1 MAKTPYFNKR
11 RWLESRNEEITEL
24 YRTGKSWHEIVEH
37 LKIAHAMPF
46 ALTEADFFKYC
57 DFLLDDVATS
67 HLEENIELQQQLSDL
82 KKQFFTIEKA
92 KVSLQQEH
100 EALKEKNIKLTARVK
115 QLIEESKEQDEFN
128 EESQKINADQANK
141 LIQQI
146 NLNKQLEQSNTAL
159 SLKNKQQGD
168 KLEKISKYMP
178 TIQAEMDK
186 FAIYEHD
193 YTQQITKQKNTIF
206 RLKAMLTVLLL
217 ILLGFAF
224 KLGIHTSQLFAIL

>member
-11 RWLESRNEEITEL
+11 RWLESRQDEITEL

-37 LKIAHAMPF
+37 LKISHAMPF
-46 ALTEADFFKYC
+46 ALIEADFFKYC
-57 DFLLDDVATS
+57 DFLVDEVATS
-67 HLEENIELQQQLSDL
+67 HFEENIELQRQLTDF
-82 KKQFFTIEKA
+82 KKQFYTIEKA
-92 KVSLQQEH
+92 KASLQQEY

-115 QLIEESKEQDEFN
+115 QLIEESQEQDQVF
-128 EESQKINADQANK
+128 EELQVTNSEQANK

-159 SLKNKQQGD
+159 SLKNKQQGN
-168 KLEKISKYMP
+168 KKKKISKYMP

-186 FAIYEHD
+186 FSISEHD

-206 RLKAMLTVLLL
+206 RLKAMLTVLLV

-224 KLGIHTSQLFAIL
+224 KSGLFA

>member
-11 RWLESRNEEITEL
+11 RWLEGRQDEITEL
-24 YRTGKSWHEIVEH
+24 YRTGKSWREIIEH
-37 LKIAHAMPF
+37 LKIAYAMPF

-67 HLEENIELQQQLSDL
+67 HLEENIELQRQLSDF
-82 KKQFFTIEKA
+82 KKQFSRIENAKA
-92 KVSLQQEH
+92 SLQQEY

-115 QLIEESKEQDEFN
+115 QFIEESKEYDEFTK
-128 EESQKINADQANK
+128 ESQQINADQANK

-159 SLKNKQQGD
+159 SLKNEQQAE
-168 KLEKISKYMP
+168 KLEKISKDMD

-186 FAIYEHD
+186 FAISEHD

-206 RLKAMLTVLLL
+206 SLKEIGRAHV
-217 ILLGFAF
+217 
-224 KLGIHTSQLFAIL
+224 

>member
-11 RWLESRNEEITEL
+11 RWLEGRQDEITEL
-24 YRTGKSWHEIVEH
+24 YRTGKSWREIIEH
-37 LKIAHAMPF
+37 LKIAYAMPF

-57 DFLLDDVATS
+57 DFLLDEVATS
-67 HLEENIELQQQLSDL
+67 HLEENIELQQQLSDF
-82 KKQFFTIEKA
+82 KKQFSRIEKA
-92 KVSLQQEH
+92 KVALNHEN

-115 QLIEESKEQDEFN
+115 QLIEESQEQDQFF
-128 EESQKINADQANK
+128 EELQVTNSEQANK

-168 KLEKISKYMP
+168 KLEKISKYMD

-186 FAIYEHD
+186 FSISEHD
-193 YTQQITKQKNTIF
+193 YTQKITKQKNTIF

-224 KLGIHTSQLFAIL
+224 KSGIFA

>member
-11 RWLESRNEEITEL
+11 RWLEGRKNEITEL
-24 YRTGKSWHEIVEH
+24 YRTGKSWREIIEH
-37 LKIAHAMPF
+37 LKIAYAMPF

-82 KKQFFTIEKA
+82 KKQFSRIGNAKA
-92 KVSLQQEH
+92 SLQQEY
-100 EALKEKNIKLTARVK
+100 EALKEKNIKLTARLK
-115 QLIEESKEQDEFN
+115 QFIEESQEQDQFF
-128 EESQKINADQANK
+128 EELQVTNSEQANK

-146 NLNKQLEQSNTAL
+146 NLNKQLEQSSAAL
-159 SLKNKQQGD
+159 SRKNEQQGD
-168 KLEKISKYMP
+168 KLEKISKYMD

-186 FAIYEHD
+186 FSISEHD

-206 RLKAMLTVLLL
+206 RLKAMLTVLFV

-224 KLGIHTSQLFAIL
+224 KLGIFA

>member
-11 RWLESRNEEITEL
+11 RWLEGRQDEITEL
-24 YRTGKSWHEIVEH
+24 YRTGKSWREIIEH
-37 LKIAHAMPF
+37 LKIAYAMPF

-67 HLEENIELQQQLSDL
+67 HLEENIELQQQLSDF
-82 KKQFFTIEKA
+82 KKQFSRIGNAKA
-92 KVSLQQEH
+92 SLQQEY

-115 QLIEESKEQDEFN
+115 QLIEESQEQDQFF
-128 EESQKINADQANK
+128 EELQVTNSEQANK

-159 SLKNKQQGD
+159 SLKNEQQAE
-168 KLEKISKYMP
+168 KLEKISKYMD

-186 FAIYEHD
+186 FSISEHD
-193 YTQQITKQKNTIF
+193 YTQKITKQKNTIF

-224 KLGIHTSQLFAIL
+224 KLDIFA

>member
-11 RWLESRNEEITEL
+11 RWLEGRQDEITEL
-24 YRTGKSWHEIVEH
+24 YRTGKSWREIIEH
-37 LKIAHAMPF
+37 LKIAYAMPF

-67 HLEENIELQQQLSDL
+67 HLEENIELQRQLSDF
-82 KKQFFTIEKA
+82 KKQFYTIENAKA
-92 KVSLQQEH
+92 SLQQEH

-115 QLIEESKEQDEFN
+115 QFIEESKEYDEFTK
-128 EESQKINADQANK
+128 ESQQINADQANK

-159 SLKNKQQGD
+159 SLKNEQQAE
-168 KLEKISKYMP
+168 KLEKISKDMD

-186 FAIYEHD
+186 FAISEHD

-206 RLKAMLTVLLL
+206 SLKALLALIIILVLA
-217 ILLGFAF
+217 LGFKF
-224 KLGIHTSQLFAIL
+224 GIFI

>member
-11 RWLESRNEEITEL
+11 RWLEGRQDEITEL
-24 YRTGKSWHEIVEH
+24 YRTGKSWREIIEH
-37 LKIAHAMPF
+37 LKIAYAMPF

-57 DFLLDDVATS
+57 DFLLDEVATS
-67 HLEENIELQQQLSDL
+67 HLEENIELQQQLSDF
-82 KKQFFTIEKA
+82 KKQFSRIEKA
-92 KVSLQQEH
+92 KVALNHEN

-115 QLIEESKEQDEFN
+115 QFIEESQEQDQFF
-128 EESQKINADQANK
+128 EELQVTNSEQANK

-146 NLNKQLEQSNTAL
+146 NLNKQLEQSSAAL
-159 SLKNKQQGD
+159 SRKNEQQGD
-168 KLEKISKYMP
+168 KLEKISKYMD

-186 FAIYEHD
+186 FSISEHD

-206 RLKAMLTVLLL
+206 RLKAMLTVLFV

-224 KLGIHTSQLFAIL
+224 KLGIFA

>member
-11 RWLESRNEEITEL
+11 RWLESRQDEITEL

-37 LKIAHAMPF
+37 LKISHAMPF
-46 ALTEADFFKYC
+46 ALIEADFFKYC
-57 DFLLDDVATS
+57 DFLVDEVATS
-67 HLEENIELQQQLSDL
+67 HFEENIELQRQLTDF
-82 KKQFFTIEKA
+82 KKQFSTIEKA
-92 KVSLQQEH
+92 KVSLEQEN

-115 QLIEESKEQDEFN
+115 QLIQESKEQDEFN

-159 SLKNKQQGD
+159 SLKNEQQAE
-168 KLEKISKYMP
+168 KLKKISKYMDA
-178 TIQAEMDK
+178 IQAEMDK
-186 FAIYEHD
+186 FSMSEVEYKEKIKIAHD
-193 YTQQITKQKNTIF
+193 TIF
-206 RLKAMLTVLLL
+206 RLKAMLTVLLV

-224 KLGIHTSQLFAIL
+224 KSGLFA

>member
-57 DFLLDDVATS
+57 DFLLDEVATS

-82 KKQFFTIEKA
+82 KKQFFTREKA

-115 QLIEESKEQDEFN
+115 QLIEESKEHDEIT
-128 EESQKINADQANK
+128 EESQQINANQANK

-159 SLKNKQQGD
+159 SLKNEQQAG
-168 KLEKISKYMP
+168 KLEKISKYMD
-178 TIQAEMDK
+178 TIQAEMDRFSK
-186 FAIYEHD
+186 SEQEYK
-193 YTQQITKQKNTIF
+193 QQITKAKNTIF
-206 RLKAMLTVLLL
+206 SLKALLSLIILIVLA
-217 ILLGFAF
+217 LGFKF
-224 KLGIHTSQLFAIL
+224 GIFT

>member
-11 RWLESRNEEITEL
+11 RWLESRNDEITEL

-37 LKIAHAMPF
+37 LKIAYAMPF

-92 KVSLQQEH
+92 KVALNQEH

-168 KLEKISKYMP
+168 KLEKISKYMD

-206 RLKAMLTVLLL
+206 RLKALLVLIVL

-224 KLGIHTSQLFAIL
+224 KSGIFA

>member
-11 RWLESRNEEITEL
+11 RWLEGRKDEITEL
-24 YRTGKSWHEIVEH
+24 YRTGKSWREIIEH
-37 LKIAHAMPF
+37 LKIAYAMPF

-57 DFLLDDVATS
+57 DFLLDEVATS
-67 HLEENIELQQQLSDL
+67 HLEENIELQQQLSDF
-82 KKQFFTIEKA
+82 KKQFYRIEKA
-92 KVSLQQEH
+92 KVALNHEN

-115 QLIEESKEQDEFN
+115 QLIEESQEQDQFF
-128 EESQKINADQANK
+128 EELQVTNSEQANK

-146 NLNKQLEQSNTAL
+146 NLNKQLEQSSAAL
-159 SLKNKQQGD
+159 SRKNEQQGD

-186 FAIYEHD
+186 FSISEHD

-206 RLKAMLTVLLL
+206 RLKAMLTVLFV

-224 KLGIHTSQLFAIL
+224 KLGIFA

>member
-11 RWLESRNEEITEL
+11 RWLEGRQDEITEL
-24 YRTGKSWHEIVEH
+24 YRTGKSWREIIEH
-37 LKIAHAMPF
+37 LKIAYAMPF

-57 DFLLDDVATS
+57 DFLLDEVATS
-67 HLEENIELQQQLSDL
+67 HLEENIELQQQLSDF
-82 KKQFFTIEKA
+82 KKQFSRIEKA
-92 KVSLQQEH
+92 KVALHHEN

-115 QLIEESKEQDEFN
+115 QLIEESQEQDQFF
-128 EESQKINADQANK
+128 EELQVTNSEQANK

-146 NLNKQLEQSNTAL
+146 NLNKQLEQSSAAL
-159 SLKNKQQGD
+159 SRKNEQQGD
-168 KLEKISKYMP
+168 KLEKISKYMH

-186 FAIYEHD
+186 FSISEHD

-206 RLKAMLTVLLL
+206 RLKAMLTVLFV

-224 KLGIHTSQLFAIL
+224 KLGIFA

>member
-11 RWLESRNEEITEL
+11 RWLEGRKNEITEL
-24 YRTGKSWHEIVEH
+24 YRTGKSWREIIEH
-37 LKIAHAMPF
+37 LKIAYAMPF

-57 DFLLDDVATS
+57 DFLLDEVATS
-67 HLEENIELQQQLSDL
+67 HLEENIELQQQLSDF
-82 KKQFFTIEKA
+82 KKQFYRIEKA
-92 KVSLQQEH
+92 KVALNHEN

-115 QLIEESKEQDEFN
+115 QLIEESQEQDQFF
-128 EESQKINADQANK
+128 EELQVTNSEQANK

-146 NLNKQLEQSNTAL
+146 NLNKQLEQSSAAL
-159 SLKNKQQGD
+159 SRKNEQQGD

-186 FAIYEHD
+186 FSISEHD

-206 RLKAMLTVLLL
+206 RLKAMLTVLFV

-224 KLGIHTSQLFAIL
+224 KLGIFA

>member
-11 RWLESRNEEITEL
+11 RWLESRQDEITEL
-24 YRTGKSWHEIVEH
+24 YRTGKSWREIIEH
-37 LKIAHAMPF
+37 LKIAYAMPF

-57 DFLLDDVATS
+57 DFLLDEVATS
-67 HLEENIELQQQLSDL
+67 HLEENIELQQQLSDF
-82 KKQFFTIEKA
+82 KKQFYRKEKA
-92 KVSLQQEH
+92 KVALNH
-100 EALKEKNIKLTARVK
+100 ENEDLKEKNIKLTARVK
-115 QLIEESKEQDEFN
+115 QLT
-128 EESQKINADQANK
+128 EESQEQDQFFEELQVTNSEQANK

-224 KLGIHTSQLFAIL
+224 KSGIFA